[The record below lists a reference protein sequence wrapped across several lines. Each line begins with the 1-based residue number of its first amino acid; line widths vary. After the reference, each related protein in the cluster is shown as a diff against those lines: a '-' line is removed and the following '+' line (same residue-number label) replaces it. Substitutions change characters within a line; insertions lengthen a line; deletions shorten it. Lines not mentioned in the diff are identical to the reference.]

1 MDVGTITIILFVALL
16 VFLVTGAPIAV
27 VMGGA
32 AVIATL
38 FLWGPQALMQIAS
51 NTFGVMQNFI
61 LLAIP
66 LFIFMGM
73 VLEQSGIST
82 SLYEM
87 MYRWFGGIRGG
98 LAVGTVIICML
109 FAAMCGVSGAATVS
123 MGLIALPSML
133 ERKYGKDI
141 AIGCISAGGALG
153 ILIPPSIPMIL
164 YGLFSGESIGAL
176 FAAGVFPGILLGL
189 MFILYI
195 LIRCFFQGDLG
206 PVLPKEQRATWGQK
220 FASLLAVFPP
230 LILIVIVLGS
240 IFGGVA
246 TPTEAAAL
254 GALGA
259 IVCAG
264 LTKSLTWKVI
274 SGSCYGTMK
283 LASMVVWIIIG
294 GTAFTSL
301 YTAIGAIDLI
311 KDVVSALPVGPYI
324 ILFGMQLVLF
334 ILGMLL
340 DPGGIIMICTPVFVP
355 VIKALGF
362 DAVWFGLLFIVN
374 MEMAYLTPPFGFNL
388 FYMKAIVPKD
398 ISMGDIIRSI
408 VPFVGIQALL
418 LAICIVFPQL
428 ALWLPHKLIG
438 GG

>member
-1 MDVGTITIILFVALL
+1 MDVGTITILLFAGLLIL
-16 VFLVTGAPIAV
+16 LVTGAPIAM

-32 AVIATL
+32 AVFFTL
-38 FLWGPQALMQIAS
+38 FLWGPQALSQIVS

-73 VLEQSGIST
+73 VLEQSGISQA
-82 SLYEM
+82 LYEM
-87 MYRWFGGIRGG
+87 MYRWFGGLRGG
-98 LAVGTVIICML
+98 LAVGTVIICMI

-133 ERKYGKDI
+133 QRNYSKDI

-153 ILIPPSIPMIL
+153 ILIPPSVPFIL

-189 MFILYI
+189 MFVAYI
-195 LIRCFFQGDLG
+195 LIRCFFQPDIG
-206 PVLPKEQRATWGQK
+206 PSLPKEQRATWPQK
-220 FASLLAVFPP
+220 FHSLLAVLPP
-230 LILIVIVLGS
+230 LALIVIVLGS

-254 GALGA
+254 GALGS
-259 IVCAG
+259 IVCAAI
-264 LTKSLTWKVI
+264 TKSLTWKVI

-283 LASMVVWIIIG
+283 LGTMVVWIIIG
-294 GTAFTSL
+294 GTTFTSL
-301 YTAIGAIDLI
+301 YTAIGAIDFI
-311 KDVVSALPVGPYI
+311 KGVVSALPVGPYV
-324 ILFGMQLVLF
+324 ILLGMQMVLF
-334 ILGMLL
+334 VLGMLL

-362 DAVWFGLLFIVN
+362 DPIWFGLLFILN

-398 ISMGDIIRSI
+398 ISMGDIIHSI
-408 VPFVGIQALL
+408 VPFVGIQGFCVV
-418 LAICIVFPQL
+418 ICILFPDL
-428 ALWLPHKLIG
+428 ALWLPRKLIG